1 MVVSTMH
8 SNDANS
14 SNSWVIL
21 ARWMLSLLV
30 KDATRIVRDAMMAMV
45 AIRAREEI
53 IVLEVIFKKR
63 KDRRLVYE

>member
-1 MVVSTMH
+1 
-8 SNDANS
+8 
-14 SNSWVIL
+14 
-21 ARWMLSLLV
+21 MLSLLV